1 MMLISNAT
9 RPKTTAKPTARPSV
23 DKCSHRKG
31 RMNTGS
37 TAKAIATPGGHG
49 HSLWSH
55 LCMLGIVAL
64 PLYEVHNTDF
74 SRAEQGTEKVGALAP
89 ASLKQAPSGAKA
101 QVLC

>member
-1 MMLISNAT
+1 
-9 RPKTTAKPTARPSV
+9 
-23 DKCSHRKG
+23 
-31 RMNTGS
+31 
-37 TAKAIATPGGHG
+37 
-49 HSLWSH
+49 
-55 LCMLGIVAL
+55 MLGIVAL